1 MDIVIRAFFAFVF
14 VVVVTRVIGRRELSS
29 LQPFDLI
36 LLIVLGDLIQQGV
49 TQSDYSFTGLVLAGG
64 TFTLLTVAVSYLV
77 FRFRRVRPLFEPE
90 PLILVD
96 DGKVIDRNLRRER
109 LTTDELAAEARLQQI
124 SSLEE
129 VRWAVL
135 ETNGKIS
142 FIPRTDG

>member
-14 VVVVTRVIGRRELSS
+14 IVLVTRVIGRRELSS
-29 LQPFDLI
+29 LEPFDLV

-90 PLILVD
+90 PLILVE
-96 DGKVIDRNLRRER
+96 DGKVIERNLRRER
-109 LTTDELAAEARLQQI
+109 LTMDEVAAEARLQQI
-124 SSLEE
+124 PSLSA

-135 ETNGKIS
+135 ETSGKIS
-142 FIPRTDG
+142 FIPR

>member
-1 MDIVIRAFFAFVF
+1 MDIVVRAFFAFLF
-14 VVVVTRVIGRRELSS
+14 VVIVTRVIGRRELSS
-29 LQPFDLI
+29 LEPFDLI

-64 TFTLLTVAVSYLV
+64 TFTLLTVVVSYLV

-90 PLILVD
+90 PLILVE
-96 DGKVIDRNLRRER
+96 DGKLIDRNLRRER
-109 LTTDELAAEARLQQI
+109 LTSEEVAAEARLQQI
-124 SSLEE
+124 PSLAD

-142 FIPRTDG
+142 FIPRSSG

>member
-29 LQPFDLI
+29 LEPFDLI

-77 FRFRRVRPLFEPE
+77 FRFRRARPLFEPE
-90 PLILVD
+90 PLILVE
-96 DGKVIDRNLRRER
+96 DGKVIERNLRRER
-109 LTTDELAAEARLQQI
+109 LTPQELAAEARQQQI
-124 SSLEE
+124 PSLAE

-135 ETNGKIS
+135 ESSGKIS
-142 FIPRTDG
+142 FIPRRS

>member
-29 LQPFDLI
+29 LEPFDLI

-77 FRFRRVRPLFEPE
+77 FRFRRVRPLFEAE
-90 PLILVD
+90 PLILIE

-109 LTTDELAAEARLQQI
+109 LTTEELASEARMHQI
-124 SSLEE
+124 PSLAD

-135 ETNGKIS
+135 ETSGRIS
-142 FIPRTDG
+142 FIPHNDG